1 MTDEHFDAVVVGS
14 GFGGSITALRLAEAG
29 RTVLVL
35 ERGRRW
41 NPGGFPRDVRDTA
54 TLFWRPG
61 RGGGR
66 TGLYD
71 VRLMSGLGVV
81 VASGVGGGS
90 LIYANIHVRPDPI
103 VFEDPRW
110 PASISRRSLDPYYD
124 RVARVIG
131 LAPLPERLN
140 VPKRDAFRRAAAAIG
155 REVFDPDEAVT
166 WPGEEH
172 ENGGTAKG
180 PSCQLVAECEF
191 GCQHGAK
198 RSMDRTYLRRA
209 EELGVEVRTGSL
221 ADHVRPL
228 ASGYEVAYRH
238 LATGEQSVATG
249 RRVVL
254 AAGTLGTNELLLR
267 SRDRVATLPALSGRL
282 GHGFSA
288 NGDFLGSVHGAT
300 EDLDPAHGPDVTS
313 IIRFFDAQPGFT
325 MAAPTFSAPVMAVL
339 TSLGQPSGRLL
350 RPAGG
355 LIWRALPWLLPKA
368 FAAGVLSRP
377 SPLPF
382 PHRGDPRHMTNLF
395 CIGRDNA
402 NGQVR
407 LSGAGVDVVW
417 DYARENEELV
427 GRMEAAMAEVA
438 RVYGGTY
445 APLVTWNLARRVLS
459 VHPLGGCSL
468 SDGPA
473 TGVVSP
479 DGEVHGYPG
488 LFVADGS
495 VIPSSIGFHPVMTIA
510 AVAEHTAEAVA
521 SSF

>member
-1 MTDEHFDAVVVGS
+1 MTDEHFDVVVVGS

-29 RTVLVL
+29 RSVLVL

-54 TLFWRPG
+54 TLFWHAG
-61 RGGGR
+61 RGR
-66 TGLYD
+66 PKTGLYD
-71 VRLMSGLGVV
+71 LRLMSGLGVV

-103 VFEDPRW
+103 VFDDPRW
-110 PASISRRSLDPYYD
+110 PASITRQSLDPYYD

-131 LAPLPERLN
+131 LAPLPKRLTI
-140 VPKRDAFRRAAAAIG
+140 PKRDAFRQAAVAMG

-166 WPGEEH
+166 WPGPEID
-172 ENGGTAKG
+172 GTADAANT
-180 PSCQLVAECEF
+180 CQLVAECEF

-209 EELGVEVRTGSL
+209 EELGAQVRTGSL

-228 ASGYEVAYRH
+228 ASGYQVAYRDVG
-238 LATGEQSVATG
+238 TGEPSVATG

-267 SRDRVATLPALSGRL
+267 SRDHMGTLPAVSGRL

-288 NGDFLGSVHGAT
+288 NGDFLGSVHGAAH
-300 EDLDPAHGPDVTS
+300 DLDPAHGPDVTS
-313 IIRFFDAQPGFT
+313 IIRFFDEQPGFT

-339 TSLGQPSGRLL
+339 ASLGQPSGRLL

-377 SPLPF
+377 SHLPF

-402 NGQVR
+402 NGAVR
-407 LSGAGVDVVW
+407 LSGDGVDVIW
-417 DYARENEELV
+417 DYATENAGLV
-427 GRMEAAMAEVA
+427 RRMEAAMADVA

-468 SDGPA
+468 SDTPA

-479 DGEVHGYPG
+479 EGEVHGYPG

-495 VIPSSIGFHPVMTIA
+495 VIPSSIGFHPVMTIS